1 MAEDL
6 FAAVDSTRARL
17 NEIAQRLES
26 MDQAYYRDA
35 APTVDDAEY
44 DALRAEYDALAEQ
57 LSIPESDRY
66 TRSVGDDHADGFETV
81 THTVRML
88 SLEKA
93 ATSHKLLAAG
103 QADYPRPQAELQ
115 PDWKNATSWG
125 KLTSWFDRICQ
136 TSGASSHAIVVE
148 PKIDGISV
156 SLVYEGGRLVQ
167 AATRG
172 DGVRGDVITA
182 QVLAAG
188 AVPATVPESG
198 RFEVRGELHLPLPA
212 FEALNARLVE
222 AGEEPLRNPRN
233 GCAGLM
239 KRKDA
244 SALSGSGVRA
254 FLYFIPPSSHDFALP
269 ASQWERLEWLKAQG
283 FLVHPETVRVD
294 SLEAAHQRC
303 LDFASLRF
311 GQDHEL
317 DGMVLKVDDSTLWDA
332 LEGTEH
338 HPHWGIAYKFPP
350 ERKPT
355 RLLGITVQVGRSGSL
370 TPVAELEPVQLAGTT
385 VSRASLH
392 NRSFLARLDARIG
405 DTVVVQKAGEIIP
418 QVIAVDLSLR
428 RTDSVKFEYP
438 VTCPVCGGELEDR
451 GTGTDVNGD
460 AVELIACT
468 NADACPAQVAGR
480 LTHLASRRALDLE
493 GLGETVAEAL
503 VRLGLV
509 REVFDLFTLPLAT
522 LAPLNLGT
530 PEEPRTYG
538 EKNATKLLE
547 AIERARTAPLSK
559 WLHALALPEVGESSA
574 RVLAASHATLE
585 ALSISPVLQALIES
599 ERLEE
604 ERKALGARTEA
615 NKARSP
621 EEKAAAKERQKELK
635 TEIDRLTEIVKQA
648 GISGEIGPSV
658 ARSVLGTLASP
669 RGMRLRSR
677 FEELGI
683 QPTPEA
689 AGPTDGPLAG
699 KVFVVT
705 GTLPTLSRDQAKE
718 LIRAAGGKVT
728 DSVSKTT
735 GYLVAGEAA
744 GSKLEKARKL
754 GVPVID
760 EAALRAMAGQDLS

>member
-1 MAEDL
+1 MNDDL
-6 FAAVDSTRARL
+6 FAAPGRDAT
-17 NEIAQRLES
+17 RLEELATRLKS
-26 MDQAYYRDA
+26 LDEAYYRDA
-35 APTVDDAEY
+35 APALDDAAY
-44 DALRAEYDALAEQ
+44 DRLRAEYDLLADARG
-57 LSIPESDRY
+57 IPEGDRY
-66 TRSVGDDHADGFETV
+66 TRSVGDDHSDGFETV
-81 THTVRML
+81 IHGTRML

-103 QADYPRPQAELQ
+103 QADYSREQAQLQ

-125 KLTSWFDRICQ
+125 KLTAWHDRICQ
-136 TSGASSHAIVVE
+136 TSGPNAPAVVVE

-182 QVLAAG
+182 QVLAAK
-188 AVPATVPESG
+188 AAPATVAETG
-198 RFEVRGELHLPLPA
+198 RFEVRGELHLPIPA

-222 AGEEPLRNPRN
+222 SGEEPLRNPRN

-254 FLYFIPPSSHDFALP
+254 YLYFIPPSSHTFPLP
-269 ASQWERLEWLKAQG
+269 ASQWERLDWLKAQG
-283 FLVHPETVRVD
+283 FLVHPDTVRVE
-294 SLEAAHQRC
+294 SLAAAHERC
-303 LDFASLRF
+303 LEFASLRF
-311 GQDHEL
+311 ELDHEV
-317 DGMVLKVDDSTLWDA
+317 DGMVLKLDDSSLWDA

-350 ERKPT
+350 ERKAT
-355 RLLGITVQVGRSGSL
+355 RLLGITIQVGRSGSL
-370 TPVAELEPVQLAGTT
+370 TPVAELDPVQLAGTT

-392 NRSFLARLDARIG
+392 NRSFLSRLDARIG

-418 QVIAVDLSLR
+418 QVIAVELEKR
-428 RTDSVKFEYP
+428 QTDSVKFEYP
-438 VTCPVCGGELEDR
+438 TSCPVCGGMLEDR

-460 AVELIACT
+460 AVELAACT

-493 GLGETVAEAL
+493 GLGGTVAEAL
-503 VRLGLV
+503 VRLELV
-509 REVFDLFTLPLAT
+509 REVFDIFALPLET
-522 LAPLNLGT
+522 LATLNLGT

-538 EKNATKLLE
+538 EKNARKLLD
-547 AIERARTAPLSK
+547 AVERARTAPLSK

-574 RVLAASHATLE
+574 RSLAASHVSLEELADSPALAALLE
-585 ALSISPVLQALIES
+585 A

-604 ERKALGARTEA
+604 ERKALGARTES
-615 NKARSP
+615 NKSRSA
-621 EEKAAAKERQKELK
+621 EEKAAAKVRQKELK
-635 TEIDRLTEIVKQA
+635 DEIARATEIVKKA
-648 GISGEIGPSV
+648 GLVGEIGPSV
-658 ARSVLGTLASP
+658 ARSVLGHLTSP
-669 RGMRLRSR
+669 RGLRLRER
-677 FEELGI
+677 FAELGI
-683 QPTPEA
+683 RPA
-689 AGPTDGPLAG
+689 AEVGGPVDGPLSG

-718 LIRAAGGKVT
+718 LIRVAGGKVT

-735 GYLVAGEAA
+735 SYLVAGEAA
-744 GSKLEKARKL
+744 GSKLEKAGKL

-760 EAALRAMAGQDLS
+760 EAALREISGQILS

>member
-1 MAEDL
+1 MSDDL
-6 FAAVDSTRARL
+6 FAAPGRDAARL
-17 NEIAQRLES
+17 AELATRLKAL
-26 MDQAYYRDA
+26 DDAYYRDA
-35 APTVDDAEY
+35 APGMDDAAY
-44 DALRAEYDALAEQ
+44 DLLRAEYDALADVQ
-57 LSIPESDRY
+57 GIPEGARY
-66 TRSVGDDHADGFETV
+66 TRSVGDDHSDGFETV
-81 THTVRML
+81 VHGTRML

-93 ATSHKLLAAG
+93 ATSHRLLSAG
-103 QADYPRPQAELQ
+103 QADFSRDQAELQ
-115 PDWKNATSWG
+115 PDWRNATSWG
-125 KLTSWFDRICQ
+125 RFGSWYDRICQ
-136 TSGASSHAIVVE
+136 TTGKASPAVVVE

-156 SLVYEGGRLVQ
+156 SLVYEGGRLLQ

-172 DGVRGDVITA
+172 DGVRGDLITA

-188 AVPATVPESG
+188 AAPATIPESG

-212 FEALNARLVE
+212 FEALNARLAE

-254 FLYFIPPSSHDFALP
+254 YLYFVPPSSHSFPLP
-269 ASQWERLEWLKAQG
+269 TSQWERLEWLKGQG

-317 DGMVLKVDDSTLWDA
+317 DGMVLKVDDSSLWDA

-350 ERKPT
+350 ERKAT
-355 RLLGITVQVGRSGSL
+355 RLQGITIQVGRSGSL
-370 TPVAELEPVQLAGTT
+370 TPVAELEPVGLAGTT
-385 VSRASLH
+385 VARASLH
-392 NRSFLARLDARIG
+392 NRSFLARLDVRIG

-418 QVIAVDLSLR
+418 QVIAVDLSKR
-428 RTDSVKFEYP
+428 PTDSVKFEYP
-438 VTCPVCGGELEDR
+438 VMCPVCGGELEDR
-451 GTGTDVNGD
+451 GTGTDLNGD

-468 NADACPAQVAGR
+468 NTDACPAQVAGR

-493 GLGETVAEAL
+493 GLGGTVAEAL

-509 REVFDLFTLPLAT
+509 REVFDIFTLPLET
-522 LAPLNLGT
+522 LAALNLGT

-538 EKNATKLLE
+538 EKNARKLLD
-547 AIERARTAPLSK
+547 AVERARTAPLSK
-559 WLHALALPEVGESSA
+559 WLHALALPEVGESSS
-574 RVLAASHATLE
+574 RSLAASHATLE
-585 ALSISPVLQALIES
+585 ELATSPALAALAEA

-604 ERKALGARTEA
+604 ERKALGARTES
-615 NKARSP
+615 NKGRTA

-635 TEIDRLTEIVKQA
+635 DETARLTEIVRKA
-648 GISGEIGPSV
+648 GIAGEIGPSV
-658 ARSVLGTLASP
+658 ARSVLGYLASQ
-669 RGMRLRSR
+669 RGLRLRER
-677 FEELGI
+677 FAELGI
-683 QPTPEA
+683 QPTAEA
-689 AGPTDGPLAG
+689 SGPVDGPLSG

-705 GTLPTLSRDQAKE
+705 GTLPSLSRDQAKE
-718 LIRAAGGKVT
+718 LIRATGGKVT

-735 GYLVAGEAA
+735 SYLVAGEAA
-744 GSKLEKARKL
+744 GSKLEKAGKL

-760 EAALRAMAGQDLS
+760 EAALRVMAGQGPT

>member
-1 MAEDL
+1 MSDDL
-6 FAAVDSTRARL
+6 FAAPSRDKTRLEELAR
-17 NEIAQRLES
+17 RLES
-26 MDQAYYRDA
+26 LDRAYYRDT
-35 APTVDDAEY
+35 APLVDDAQY
-44 DALRAEYDALAEQ
+44 DALRAEYDALAET
-57 LSIPESDRY
+57 LALPEAERY

-81 THTVRML
+81 THAVRML

-103 QADYPRPQAELQ
+103 QADYPRAEAELQ
-115 PDWKNATSWG
+115 PDWRNATSWG
-125 KLTSWFDRICQ
+125 RLVSWFDRIRQ
-136 TSGASSHAIVVE
+136 TAEQSSPAIVVE

-172 DGVRGDVITA
+172 DGVRGDLITA

-188 AVPATVPESG
+188 AVPARIAETG

-244 SALSGSGVRA
+244 SALAGSGVRA
-254 FLYFIPPSSHDFALP
+254 YLYFIPPSSHAFALP
-269 ASQWERLEWLKAQG
+269 ASQWERLEWLRAQG
-283 FLVHPETVRVD
+283 FLVPPDTVRVE
-294 SLEAAHQRC
+294 SLEAAHERC
-303 LDFASLRF
+303 LDFARIRF
-311 GQDHEL
+311 GLDHEV
-317 DGMVLKVDDSTLWDA
+317 DGMVLKVDDSSLWDA

-370 TPVAELEPVQLAGTT
+370 TPVAELEPVGLAGTT

-418 QVIAVDLSLR
+418 QVIAVDLAKR
-428 RTDSVKFEYP
+428 PTDSVKFEYP
-438 VTCPVCGGELEDR
+438 STCPVCGGELEDR
-451 GTGTDVNGD
+451 GTGTDLNGD

-468 NADACPAQVAGR
+468 NADSCPAQVAGR

-493 GLGETVAEAL
+493 GLGGTVAEAL

-509 REVFDLFTLPLAT
+509 REVFDVFTLPLAT
-522 LAPLNLGT
+522 FAALNLGT

-538 EKNATKLLE
+538 EKNATKLVD

-559 WLHALALPEVGESSA
+559 WLHALALPEVGEASA
-574 RVLAASHATLE
+574 RSLASSHASLEELATSPALRALLE
-585 ALSISPVLQALIES
+585 A

-604 ERKALGARTEA
+604 ERKALGARTEV
-615 NKARSP
+615 NKARSA

-635 TEIDRLTEIVKQA
+635 DEIAGLTETVKKA
-648 GISGEIGPSV
+648 GIAGEIGPSV
-658 ARSVLGTLASP
+658 ARSVLGYLGSSRGARLLGRLAD
-669 RGMRLRSR
+669 
-677 FEELGI
+677 LGI
-683 QPTPEA
+683 RPAPESSA
-689 AGPTDGPLAG
+689 PVDGPLSG
-699 KVFVVT
+699 KVLVVT
-705 GTLPTLSRDQAKE
+705 GTLPGLSRDEAKE
-718 LIRAAGGKVT
+718 LIRQAGGKVT

-735 GYLVAGEAA
+735 SYLVAGEAA

-754 GVPVID
+754 GIPVID
-760 EAALRAMAGQDLS
+760 EDALRAMIGQIPS